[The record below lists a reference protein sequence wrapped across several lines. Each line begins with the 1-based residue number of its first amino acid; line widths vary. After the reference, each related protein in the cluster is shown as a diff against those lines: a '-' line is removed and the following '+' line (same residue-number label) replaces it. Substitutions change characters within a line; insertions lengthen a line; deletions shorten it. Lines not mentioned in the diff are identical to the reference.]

1 MSTGGPAGT
10 IDPGATAPRPAIVR
24 LAHRARLWGALGLV
38 ATLGACEDP
47 PPPDPLDE
55 IRKTGEMV
63 ILTRNGSTTYYE
75 GRDGHDG
82 YEHALTQA
90 FARALNVKT
99 RYEVYDS
106 IPELLDAMEQGH
118 GHVAAAA
125 LTRTP
130 EREQKYRFGPDYKTV
145 QQQVVCHRHGPTPQ
159 DVADLADVSIL
170 VLEGSS
176 YDERLRELSAE
187 VPGLTWQTT
196 AELSTDEILEK
207 VWRQEVDC
215 AVADSNIVDINRR
228 YFPELDIAFPITDE
242 QQLAWVLPKGADK
255 LSEVL
260 DDWMEEADKTNLLSR
275 LDERYYGHV
284 TIFDYVDLKRY
295 ADRIEKRLPKY
306 RPLFEQAAAQHDIPW
321 TLLAAVS
328 YQESHWNPKAKSPT
342 GVRGIMMLTKTTAGA
357 VGVTNRLDPK
367 QSIMGGAKYL
377 DRMMKRV
384 PEDVKGRNRLWY
396 ALASYNVGFGH
407 VQDARE
413 LARRLDK
420 DPNQWHQLKT
430 VLPLLSRKKYYKT
443 LKHGYARGTEPVRYV
458 ERIRE
463 YHDVLNFRLNGSE
476 MQADGDSPGES
487 SGELSDEVAIR

>member
-1 MSTGGPAGT
+1 MFLDSPAAPSGRVCPATGKHA
-10 IDPGATAPRPAIVR
+10 ACRR
-24 LAHRARLWGALGLV
+24 GALALAVFASAVTLV
-38 ATLGACEDP
+38 ACAEP
-47 PPPDPLDE
+47 PMPDALDE
-55 IRKTGEMV
+55 IRRTGEIV
-63 ILTRNGSTTYYE
+63 FLTRNGSTTYFM
-75 GRDGHDG
+75 GRDGYDG
-82 YEHALTQA
+82 YEYALTQA
-90 FARALNVKT
+90 FARSLNVKA
-99 RYEVYDS
+99 RYEVFDS
-106 IPELLDAMEQGH
+106 IPELLDAMRQGR

-130 EREQKYRFGPDYKTV
+130 EREQTYTFGPSYKTV
-145 QQQVVCHRHGPTPQ
+145 QQQVVCHRRGAVPEDIAGLTK
-159 DVADLADVSIL
+159 VELL
-170 VLEGSS
+170 VLAGSS
-176 YDERLRELSAE
+176 YDERLRELAEE
-187 VPGLTWQTT
+187 VPALTWKTT

-207 VWRQEVDC
+207 VWTREVDC

-242 QQLAWVLPKGADK
+242 QHLAWVIPNGSDK
-255 LSEVL
+255 LGKVL
-260 DDWMEEADKTNLLSR
+260 EDWMHGAEQDDLLAR

-295 ADRIEKRLPKY
+295 SDRIEKRLPKY
-306 RPLFEQAAAQHDIPW
+306 RPVFEKASARHGIPW

-357 VGVTNRLDPK
+357 VGVTNRLDPA

-407 VQDARE
+407 VQDARVIAE
-413 LARRLDK
+413 RLEK
-420 DPNQWHQLKT
+420 DPNEWHDLKT
-430 VLPLLSRKKYYKT
+430 VLPLLSRKQYYKT
-443 LKHGYARGTEPVRYV
+443 VKHGYARGTEPVRYV

-463 YHDVLNFRLNGSE
+463 YHDVLTFRLDDAE
-476 MQADGDSPGES
+476 MQADARPQMQLGIP
-487 SGELSDEVAIR
+487 